1 MSGGRWVK
9 EKNGDYQ
16 HYSDEEYNEKQ
27 RSEGVIT
34 SIGMVVGGAIFA
46 YVSITDKD
54 FVFGDFD
61 NGAFITFCIS
71 GAALLLGV
79 IILAFTSSISEV
91 IGYLV
96 IAGIVFGVIYYVL
109 SCGDD
114 KKKDK
119 KEDNKVIFE
128 ARIH

>member
-16 HYSDEEYNEKQ
+16 HYSDAEYNEKQ

-46 YVSITDKD
+46 YVSITDNE
-54 FVFGDFD
+54 FVFGDFS

-71 GAALLLGV
+71 GAALLLGLLYWHSHLQLVKSWV
-79 IILAFTSSISEV
+79 IWFLP
-91 IGYLV
+91 
-96 IAGIVFGVIYYVL
+96 VL
-109 SCGDD
+109 
-114 KKKDK
+114 
-119 KEDNKVIFE
+119 
-128 ARIH
+128 